1 MNYIEIKKELKKL
14 ASPEKAIGYERYFK
28 AYENIHF
35 LGVPVPLQRQI
46 IKTIPK
52 LELEEISKLLKDK
65 WHECNLIALL
75 MLVKMMKKSK
85 EEKEREKYFNFYCD
99 NFQYINSWDLVDSSA
114 PGIIG
119 EYLLKKQDRSILK
132 EFAKSNNI
140 WIQRSAI
147 VSTLT
152 FIRNNEIDD
161 TFEIAKLLLDKEHDL
176 IHKAVGWLLREAG
189 KKNFEAEYNFLVE
202 NNRYKTMPRTMLRYA
217 IEKFPE
223 DLRQDFL
230 KNKI

>member
-1 MNYIEIKKELKKL
+1 
-14 ASPEKAIGYERYFK
+14 
-28 AYENIHF
+28 
-35 LGVPVPLQRQI
+35 
-46 IKTIPK
+46 
-52 LELEEISKLLKDK
+52 
-65 WHECNLIALL
+65 

-189 KKNFEAEYNFLVE
+189 KKNFEAEYNF
-202 NNRYKTMPRTMLRYA
+202 
-217 IEKFPE
+217 FS
-223 DLRQDFL
+223 
-230 KNKI
+230 